1 MSATEDTSF
10 AFAASSFS
18 FADEDAG
25 ARLESVTIETLPV
38 PGTGT
43 LRLGDSNMRAGASV
57 TRAQIDSGTLTY
69 LPSENGHGAAHASFS
84 FRVSDGRDESASAY
98 TMSIDVELTNDPA
111 TGAPLVTAPVVFRV
125 PATLSVDL
133 SAIEDIEGVTTIAE
147 SATYRWNRFD
157 AGGTIVAPDIATGP
171 TYTLATADLG
181 MRIGVEVTF
190 NDDEGYEESI
200 TGEAFPTTGTIRS
213 AGACPAPIHV
223 GGATQIWSA
232 NVGLAT
238 VSTAGISV
246 FGYFSGSAGSLGSL
260 DNTALN
266 TGTGTYTVERFTVS
280 DSGLMTIRLDK
291 ALAPDEKRTLIA
303 HVCDRKLLFNTA
315 LVDAARNYLWDS
327 TGLDWSDYAQRAVY
341 VSRDTVAP
349 TFSRISVAGRS
360 VVLTFSE
367 ALSAASGLANS
378 AFTVMKTAQG
388 VEETLT
394 PSAAPAISGAA
405 VTLTLSEEAVMSID
419 TVTVSY
425 EKPDSGSNN
434 KLADR
439 TDNEVEDFTTEADA
453 PPHVVSIVRQT
464 PSASPTNADSLT
476 WRVTFSKDVA
486 NVDATDFAVDGTTA
500 TPTVVAV
507 MGSSR
512 AYDVMASGGNL
523 ADLNDTLTLAF
534 AEAQNIADTVG
545 SALAGTVPTGTNEST
560 WVVDN
565 TAPTVASIVRQDPT
579 ASPTLADEL
588 TWRVTFSEEVANV
601 DVADFTVTGTTA
613 TLTATAVAG
622 SSLAYDVMASG
633 GNLSDLNGTVT
644 LAFAEAQDIVDAVGH
659 ALATTEPT
667 GTNDNTW
674 MVDTTALAHC
684 NASDAKEIWC
694 ANLTVEQ
701 FTNVGTDYL
710 GFAKISSAG
719 GVVPNTFAWRTAI
732 VEVIVVSLEVGGSLT
747 FGTQRNSGTQPSD
760 GLLGAANFSLEI
772 GTGAGSKTFAIN
784 NPGRQQFFTFSNQGL
799 SWSANDSVRVKLR
812 VVNSPATGRPS
823 ISGTADVGETLTAGQ
838 GTIAD
843 INGIPNDVAFS
854 YQWIRVDGAANEL
867 DIPGATSKTYTL
879 VDADE
884 GKKVKVRMSFTDSFA
899 TGESRTSDAYPSG
912 TIASG
917 TPSISG
923 TALVGETLTAGEGTI
938 TDVDGIPNDVAFSYQ
953 WIRVD
958 GAANELD
965 IPGATSKTYTLV
977 DADGGKKV
985 KVRMSFTDSAGTGES
1000 RTSDAY
1006 PEARTVLG
1014 TTFAHCNLSDPREI
1028 WCADLTVEQFTN
1040 LGTDYLGFAKIASA
1054 GGVVPNTFAW
1064 RTAIVEVI
1072 VVSLEVGGSLTFGT
1086 QRNSGTQP
1094 SDGLLGAAN
1103 FSLEIGT
1110 GAGSKTFAINNPG
1123 QMSIFTFSNQG
1134 LSWSVNDLVPVKL
1147 RVVNSPATG
1156 TPSISGTAGV
1166 GETLTAGQ
1174 GTIADADGI
1183 PNDVAFS
1190 YQWIRVDG
1198 AANELDIPGA
1208 TSKTYTL
1215 VDADEGQKVKV
1226 RMSFTDSFATG
1237 ESRTSDAYPSGTIA
1251 SGTPSISGTARVGE
1265 TLTAGQGTITDT
1277 DGIPNDVAFSYQWIR
1292 VDGAANELDIPGA
1305 TSKTYTLVDA
1315 DGGKKVKVR
1324 ISFTDSLGTGES
1336 RTSDAYPEGRTVL
1349 GTALA
1354 HCNASDPKEIWCA
1367 DLTVGQYAVGGI
1379 DRFGFYNTHGDGAV
1393 APNTFTWRTVTLEPI
1408 HLAITSADLLFGIQ
1422 RHSGTTPSDGMLGAD
1437 NFSLEIGTGAGRKT
1451 FAINNPG
1458 QMSASMSFTFSNQG
1472 LISGTADVGET
1483 LTAGQGTI
1491 ADINGIPNDVAFSY
1505 QWIRVDG
1512 VANELDIPGATSKT
1526 YTLVRRR
1533 RGAEGQG
1540 QDVVHRQ
1547 RCDRRVA
1554 HEQRVSLRGP
1564 SPPASPRFPAAP
1576 VSGKR

>member
-1 MSATEDTSF
+1 MADFTRTMIRNTTNTPPTATDSTVTATEDTSF

-133 SAIEDIEGVTTIAE
+133 SAIEDIEGVTTITE

-405 VTLTLSEEAVMSID
+405 VTLTLSEEAVVSID

-545 SALAGTVPTGTNEST
+545 NALAGTVPTGTNEST

-633 GNLSDLNGTVT
+633 GNLADLNGTVT

-694 ANLTVEQ
+694 A
-701 FTNVGTDYL
+701 
-710 GFAKISSAG
+710 S
-719 GVVPNTFAWRTAI
+719 
-732 VEVIVVSLEVGGSLT
+732 
-747 FGTQRNSGTQPSD
+747 
-760 GLLGAANFSLEI
+760 
-772 GTGAGSKTFAIN
+772 
-784 NPGRQQFFTFSNQGL
+784 
-799 SWSANDSVRVKLR
+799 
-812 VVNSPATGRPS
+812 
-823 ISGTADVGETLTAGQ
+823 
-838 GTIAD
+838 
-843 INGIPNDVAFS
+843 
-854 YQWIRVDGAANEL
+854 
-867 DIPGATSKTYTL
+867 
-879 VDADE
+879 
-884 GKKVKVRMSFTDSFA
+884 
-899 TGESRTSDAYPSG
+899 
-912 TIASG
+912 
-917 TPSISG
+917 
-923 TALVGETLTAGEGTI
+923 
-938 TDVDGIPNDVAFSYQ
+938 
-953 WIRVD
+953 
-958 GAANELD
+958 
-965 IPGATSKTYTLV
+965 
-977 DADGGKKV
+977 
-985 KVRMSFTDSAGTGES
+985 
-1000 RTSDAY
+1000 
-1006 PEARTVLG
+1006 
-1014 TTFAHCNLSDPREI
+1014 
-1028 WCADLTVEQFTN
+1028 
-1040 LGTDYLGFAKIASA
+1040 
-1054 GGVVPNTFAW
+1054 
-1064 RTAIVEVI
+1064 
-1072 VVSLEVGGSLTFGT
+1072 
-1086 QRNSGTQP
+1086 
-1094 SDGLLGAAN
+1094 
-1103 FSLEIGT
+1103 
-1110 GAGSKTFAINNPG
+1110 
-1123 QMSIFTFSNQG
+1123 
-1134 LSWSVNDLVPVKL
+1134 
-1147 RVVNSPATG
+1147 
-1156 TPSISGTAGV
+1156 
-1166 GETLTAGQ
+1166 
-1174 GTIADADGI
+1174 
-1183 PNDVAFS
+1183 
-1190 YQWIRVDG
+1190 
-1198 AANELDIPGA
+1198 
-1208 TSKTYTL
+1208 
-1215 VDADEGQKVKV
+1215 
-1226 RMSFTDSFATG
+1226 
-1237 ESRTSDAYPSGTIA
+1237 
-1251 SGTPSISGTARVGE
+1251 
-1265 TLTAGQGTITDT
+1265 
-1277 DGIPNDVAFSYQWIR
+1277 
-1292 VDGAANELDIPGA
+1292 
-1305 TSKTYTLVDA
+1305 
-1315 DGGKKVKVR
+1315 
-1324 ISFTDSLGTGES
+1324 
-1336 RTSDAYPEGRTVL
+1336 
-1349 GTALA
+1349 
-1354 HCNASDPKEIWCA
+1354 
-1367 DLTVGQYAVGGI
+1367 LTVGQYALGI
-1379 DRFGFYNTHGDGAV
+1379 DLFGFNKHFMVLALSRRTRSRGA
-1393 APNTFTWRTVTLEPI
+1393 PSRLNRSTSLIRS
-1408 HLAITSADLLFGIQ
+1408 SADLTV
-1422 RHSGTTPSDGMLGAD
+1422 RHT
-1437 NFSLEIGTGAGRKT
+1437 R
-1451 FAINNPG
+1451 
-1458 QMSASMSFTFSNQG
+1458 
-1472 LISGTADVGET
+1472 
-1483 LTAGQGTI
+1483 
-1491 ADINGIPNDVAFSY
+1491 
-1505 QWIRVDG
+1505 
-1512 VANELDIPGATSKT
+1512 DIPGRNPPTACSGQPTFRWRSARGQAARPSPST
-1526 YTLVRRR
+1526 TRVDRTVRLHLLQPGPVLVGQRLGPGQAARGQLPRHRHALDFRHRRCRGNADRRAGHYRRHQRHPERRRLLLPVDTGRWRRQRARHPGRDLEDLHARRRR
-1533 RGAEGQG
+1533 RGEEGQGQDVVHRQLCDRRVAHERRVSLRDHRIRHALDFRHRPCRGNADRRGGHYHRRRRHPERRRLLLPVDTGRWRRQRARHPGRDLEDLHARRRRRGEEGQG

-1547 RCDRRVA
+1547 RWDRRVA
-1554 HEQRVSLRGP
+1554 HERRVS
-1564 SPPASPRFPAAP
+1564 
-1576 VSGKR
+1576 